1 MSRNKVVGNAVW
13 IIGGKIMQSLLG
25 LFVSTISARY
35 LGPSNFGL
43 ISYASSVVAFVM
55 PIMTLGI
62 DNVLV
67 QETIQ
72 YPEEE
77 GKISGTS
84 IFLCMLS
91 SVFCVLGVICFVCFV
106 NAGEK
111 DTIIV
116 CLLYSA
122 ILFAQAVELM
132 QYWFQAKYLSK
143 YASIV
148 SLIAYLCVSFYKIYL
163 LITEKN
169 IYWFAVSN
177 AIDYL
182 LIGIILI
189 FVYRRLGGQRFGVSR
204 LVAKRLLSKGGHY
217 IIPAMMVTVFAQ
229 TDKIMLK
236 LMIGNDDTGCYSVA
250 VTCASLTSFVFAAII
265 NSMRPAIFENQ
276 KVSLVAFENSV
287 SKLYTVII
295 YLSLAQCVAMTIF
308 ARPIISILYG
318 DEFIRAASTLQ
329 IIVWYTTFSYIG
341 SVRNIWILANNE
353 QRHLWKINL
362 FGAVANVVLNAFM
375 IPVWGILGAAV
386 ASLITQIFTN
396 VIVGWMLAPIRQ
408 NNAIMMKSLNPRELL
423 IIFRILLKK

>member
-1 MSRNKVVGNAVW
+1 
-13 IIGGKIMQSLLG
+13 
-25 LFVSTISARY
+25 
-35 LGPSNFGL
+35 
-43 ISYASSVVAFVM
+43 
-55 PIMTLGI
+55 
-62 DNVLV
+62 
-67 QETIQ
+67 
-72 YPEEE
+72 
-77 GKISGTS
+77 
-84 IFLCMLS
+84 
-91 SVFCVLGVICFVCFV
+91 
-106 NAGEK
+106 
-111 DTIIV
+111 
-116 CLLYSA
+116 
-122 ILFAQAVELM
+122 
-132 QYWFQAKYLSK
+132 
-143 YASIV
+143 
-148 SLIAYLCVSFYKIYL
+148 
-163 LITEKN
+163 
-169 IYWFAVSN
+169 
-177 AIDYL
+177 
-182 LIGIILI
+182 
-189 FVYRRLGGQRFGVSR
+189 
-204 LVAKRLLSKGGHY
+204 
-217 IIPAMMVTVFAQ
+217 
-229 TDKIMLK
+229 
-236 LMIGNDDTGCYSVA
+236 MIGNDDTGCYSVA